1 MPRFERLQKK
11 QKLDPSVFTLQGTES
26 APSFVDKTNRSRP
39 IQHIPQPYQPVY
51 LASHPTLIDQDTP
64 HLGLAVF
71 PESQPSPTDHL
82 TSYPSLVGRDSSQL
96 SPVSRDTSHPSPV
109 GRESLQPSPVGW
121 DSSQPSL
128 IGWNSS

>member
-1 MPRFERLQKK
+1 MPRFERLQEK

-26 APSFVDKTNRSRP
+26 APSFVDKTNRSLP

-71 PESQPSPTDHL
+71 PKSQPSPTDHL

-128 IGWNSS
+128 IG